1 VSRRAFFLFLVCL
14 LLVPAASAPI
24 AQVQS
29 AEPDPIRRV
38 LSPIAGRYIV
48 SLRGNDDPESVGVES
63 ALVHRGRLR
72 HAYRRALRGF
82 AIELP
87 ERAARALARD
97 PRVAYVQEDG
107 VTTGAALSEQ
117 LDPQPW
123 GLDRIDERAR
133 RLDGRYRYAATG
145 AGVSVYVIDTGIRTT
160 HQSFQGRAFGAYSAI
175 ADGVGPG
182 VDCVGHGTH
191 VAATVGGDDV
201 GVAKSVTIYSVRALD
216 CNGAGSW
223 SGYIDAIDWVVT
235 NHRKPAV
242 INASIGGGY
251 ASAAAD
257 AIERAVDAGIT
268 FVGSAGN
275 GNRDACLYLPGGA
288 MGAIAVGNSTVD
300 DQRAPDS
307 NYGPCVDVFA
317 PGANIY
323 SASNG
328 SDSAYAT
335 LWGTSMSAPHVT
347 GAAALYLERHPAAA
361 PAEVRAAIVGGATK
375 GVLTNLVE
383 TPNLL
388 LFSAY
393 LGDAVGPTLTIT
405 APAAGLVVRGTV
417 TVRATAADDAELADV
432 RFSVAGTM
440 LGIDSSAPFE
450 MAWDT
455 TRFTNATQMI
465 TVEAQDRAGNRTRRT
480 VSVTVANADGPQDW
494 TSDSIGA
501 SATGHAGYQGSSFIV
516 EGAGTDVW
524 GAADDF
530 YFAHRRL
537 TGDGDIVARVASL
550 ERPAGA
556 PFAMAGLMFRESLAA
571 DSRHAS
577 LLISTD
583 GKLKFRRRATQGGAT
598 TSDGPSAGTTYAPRW
613 LKLSRRGDV
622 FSAYLSAD
630 GLAWTM
636 VHAPATM
643 AMPATVDIGLVTLR
657 NGGAGLARATF
668 EDIGFGRA
676 PAPWAIAE
684 VGAVGTPGLT
694 TASGDAFDLQAAGT
708 DLWSTEDAFH
718 LAYQRW
724 TGDGEIIA
732 RLEGLTAPA
741 ESAFALAALTMRE
754 SLDADAR
761 HMSLALTTQGK
772 AKFRRRTTTGG
783 STASDGPS
791 AGSLTL
797 PRWMRLTR
805 RGQEFTAYVSTDGI
819 QWQPVHTP
827 QSVAMPPTIC
837 IGLLGLRNGGS
848 GTADVRFRR
857 VAIRALPK
865 TGT

>member
-1 VSRRAFFLFLVCL
+1 VSRRAFLLFLVCL
-14 LLVPAASAPI
+14 LLVPSASAPI
-24 AQVQS
+24 AQVQWAQS
-29 AEPDPIRRV
+29 DPIRRV

-48 SLRGNDDPESVGVES
+48 SLRGHDDPESVGVES

-82 AIELP
+82 AIELT

-133 RLDGRYRYAATG
+133 PLDGRYRYAATG
-145 AGVSVYVIDTGIRTT
+145 AGVNVYVIDTGIRTT

-175 ADGVGPG
+175 GDGVGPG

-201 GVAKSVTIYSVRALD
+201 GVAKGVTIHSVKALD
-216 CNGAGSW
+216 CHGTGSW

-251 ASAAAD
+251 APAAAD
-257 AIERAVDAGIT
+257 AIQRAVDAGVT

-275 GNRDACLYLPGGA
+275 DNRDACLYLPGGA
-288 MGAIAVGNSTVD
+288 IGAIAVGNSTID

-307 NYGPCVDVFA
+307 NYGPCVDLFA

-323 SASNG
+323 SASHG

-335 LWGTSMSAPHVT
+335 LWGTSMAAPHVT
-347 GAAALYLERHPAAA
+347 GAAALYLERHPTAA
-361 PAEVRAAIVGGATK
+361 PAEVRAAIVGGATQ
-375 GVLTNLVE
+375 GVLTNLVD

-393 LGDAVGPTLTIT
+393 LGDAVGPTITIT
-405 APAAGLVVRGTV
+405 APAAGAIVGGTV
-417 TVRATAADDAELADV
+417 TVRATAGDDAELADV
-432 RFSVAGTM
+432 RFFVAGTT

-455 TRFTNATQMI
+455 TRFANATQVI
-465 TVEAQDRAGNRTRRT
+465 TVEARDRAGNRTRRT
-480 VSVTVANADGPQDW
+480 VTATVANADGPPEW
-494 TSDSIGA
+494 TSDSIGT
-501 SATGHAGYQGSSFIV
+501 SAAGEAGYQGSSYIV

-556 PFAMAGLMFRESLAA
+556 QFAMAGLMFRESLAV

-583 GKLKFRRRATQGGAT
+583 GKLKFRRRANPGGT
-598 TSDGPSAGTTYAPRW
+598 TLSDGPSAGTTYAPRW
-613 LKLSRRGDV
+613 LKLSRRGNV

-630 GLAWTM
+630 GLTWTM
-636 VHAPATM
+636 VHAPMTI

-676 PAPWAIAE
+676 PAAWAIAD
-684 VGAVGTPGLT
+684 VGAVGAPGLT
-694 TASGDAFDLQAAGT
+694 TASGDVFDLQAGGT

-732 RLEGLTAPA
+732 RLEGLTAP
-741 ESAFALAALTMRE
+741 SDSNFALAALTMRD
-754 SLDADAR
+754 SLDPGSR
-761 HMSLALTTQGK
+761 HASLALTTQGK
-772 AKFRRRTTTGG
+772 AKFRRRSNDGG
-783 STASDGPS
+783 TTASDGPA
-791 AGSLTL
+791 AGSLTV
-797 PRWMRLTR
+797 PRWMRLAR
-805 RGQEFTAYVSTDGI
+805 RGQEFTAYISTDGI
-819 QWQPVHTP
+819 QWQPVYVA
-827 QSVAMPPTIC
+827 QSVAMPPTVYV
-837 IGLLGLRNGGS
+837 GVLGLRNGGS
-848 GTADVRFRR
+848 GTADVRFHS
-857 VAIRALPK
+857 VVIRAVK